1 MTSYESVLELIAE
14 IPSASSSEL
23 RDITWV
29 TNAHVVGVSRDH
41 DGRVEVFLG
50 GAELRPASKAVGDAI
65 EFRTWHREGAAAF
78 EANRLLLPALGHFDQ
93 VAAFICTELLRNGAD
108 ATLSLGFARTEP
120 IVELAIER
128 LRMSNEVVL
137 GLAGELLMLD
147 ALCRRA
153 SDDKVAQAV
162 ESWDGWRKSSRDF
175 VWGTTGVEV
184 KTTTRGTSSHLVQGV
199 HQVELNDG
207 EDGGVPEDRLYLVS
221 IGLQAA
227 DPGGNSFSIPQLV
240 HRIIDRMEATG
251 CGGDVGKFL
260 SRTSEYGIESGGGYD
275 HNTMA
280 DDPFYAA
287 SFLTTFFRA
296 YDMSDE
302 AVEILRRDDIAAR
315 HHVDVSSVR
324 FRVDLP
330 VSARNDNPVSGANQ
344 VAEVVFGIAQNCPP
358 ESAPV

>member
-1 MTSYESVLELIAE
+1 MTSYESVPELILDVS
-14 IPSASSSEL
+14 SAVTDEL

-29 TNAHVVGVSRDH
+29 TDAQVVGVSRDH
-41 DGRVEVFLG
+41 GGRVEVFLVG
-50 GAELRPASKAVGDAI
+50 VELRPTSKTVGDAI
-65 EFRTWHREGAAAF
+65 EFRTWHREGAASF

-108 ATLSLGFARTEP
+108 TVLSLAFTKTEP

-153 SDDKVAQAV
+153 DDENVAQAV

-175 VWGTTGVEV
+175 VWGSTGVEV
-184 KTTTRGTSSHLVQGV
+184 KTTTRSTSSHLVQGV

-221 IGLQAA
+221 IGLQATA
-227 DPGGNSFSIPQLV
+227 TGGNSFSIPQLV
-240 HRIIDRMEATG
+240 VRIIERMEATG
-251 CGGDVGKFL
+251 CGGDVLKFL
-260 SRTSEYGIESGGGYD
+260 SRTSEYGVESGGGYD
-275 HNTMA
+275 HNTMSE
-280 DDPFYAA
+280 DPIYGT
-287 SFLTTFFRA
+287 SFQTSFFRA

-302 AVEILRRDDIAAR
+302 AVEILRRDDIAVR

-324 FRVDLP
+324 FRIDLP
-330 VSARNDNPVSGANQ
+330 VTARTDNPVSGANQ
-344 VAEVVFGIAQNCPP
+344 VAEAVFGSPA
-358 ESAPV
+358 